1 VTGAA
6 RREDALALRLVD
18 GIRFDAGP
26 DTWSVPPLTVA
37 EGEWIALVPGQAEPV
52 VDPSVHLARALAS
65 MAEPGRGRVEIL
77 GVDIYAA
84 GYATRQTMRTRIGFV
99 HGYGGLLSNRTVRE
113 NLALPVSVHRKLTMA
128 EESDTVERGLAEF
141 GLERV
146 ADLYPH
152 QMDGATRWRACL
164 ARALVLDPGWLVLE
178 GLGDFEMDRGRGVG
192 WTRLVER
199 ALGGRVGAA
208 VCLPRQNPGFEAWF
222 KEHEGVVVSYSKV
235 PGAARGR
242 ET

>member
-1 VTGAA
+1 MTGTA
-6 RREDALALRLVD
+6 RREDALALKLAD
-18 GIRFDAGP
+18 GLRFEAGP

-37 EGEWIALVPGQAEPV
+37 EGEWVALVPGQAEPV

-65 MAEPGRGRVEIL
+65 LTEPERGRVEIL
-77 GVDIYAA
+77 GVDIY
-84 GYATRQTMRTRIGFV
+84 GTDYAMRQRTRARIGFV

-113 NLALPVSVHRKLTMA
+113 NLTLPVSVHRKLTA
-128 EESDTVERGLAEF
+128 AHESDTVESALVEF
-141 GLERV
+141 ALERV

-164 ARALVLDPGWLVLE
+164 ARALVLEPGWLVLE

-199 ALGGRVGAA
+199 ALGGRIGAA

-222 KEHEGVVVSYSKV
+222 KEHEGVVVSYSQV

-242 ET
+242 NT